1 MSRADSRPSLP
12 AMQVPVMLLWG
23 DADGIATRAHQ
34 DEMLA
39 GLPNARLEIIAGGGH
54 LATLEQ
60 PEAVNAALLN
70 WLS

>member
-1 MSRADSRPSLP
+1 MTRADSRPSLG
-12 AMQVPVMLLWG
+12 AIRVPTLILWG

-39 GLPNARLEIIAGGGH
+39 AIPGATLEVLPGAGH

-60 PEAVNAALLN
+60 PDAVTAALAR
-70 WLS
+70 WLA